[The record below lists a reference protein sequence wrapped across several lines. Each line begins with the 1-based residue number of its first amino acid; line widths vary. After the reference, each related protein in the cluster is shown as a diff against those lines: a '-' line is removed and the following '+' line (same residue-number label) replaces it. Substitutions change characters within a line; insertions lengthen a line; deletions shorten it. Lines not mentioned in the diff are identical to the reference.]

1 MIDLHAAQKAIREEN
16 LGGWLFYNVF
26 HRDEISD
33 LILQVPRGHINTRPW
48 ACVVFPDLPPF
59 KLVHAIEPGILDQVP
74 GRSSAYSAREEFT
87 RALENA
93 LPRNTPVA
101 AQFSTRFPVSSF
113 FDHGTAMLLER
124 GGARLVSSENL
135 IARCLGTIDERGI
148 ASHQKAA
155 KALYAIVR
163 IVWERISKAVTSGK
177 HLREAEVQGWM
188 QALISERGLECDEP
202 PIVAAGAGSADP
214 HYSPRADGAL
224 LERGQVIQLDIWAK
238 ERAEGSIYADISWIG
253 VLDGEA
259 KPEYKRAFDAVVEAR
274 EAAVDLISEYLGAGK
289 PLSGAD
295 VDRAAR
301 AKLSDAG
308 YARGIRHR
316 TGHSIGGRVHG
327 FGVNLDSVEF
337 PDERTLREG
346 ACFSIEP
353 GIYLEDFGM
362 RSEIDGYIHD
372 GKLTVSGGER
382 QRRLLLLD

>member
-74 GRSSAYSAREEFT
+74 GRSSAYSAREEFI

-93 LPRNTPVA
+93 LPRNAPVA

-113 FDHGTAMLLER
+113 LDHGTAMLLER

-135 IARCLGTIDERGI
+135 LARCLGTIDERGI

-155 KALYAIVR
+155 KTLYDIVR
-163 IVWERISKAVTSGK
+163 IVWVRIAKAVTSGK
-177 HLREAEVQGWM
+177 HLHEAEVQGWM

-214 HYSPRADGAL
+214 HYSPRGDGAL
-224 LERGQVIQLDIWAK
+224 LERGLVIQLDIWAK
-238 ERAEGSIYADISWIG
+238 ERVEGSIFGDISWIG

-259 KPEYKRAFDAVVEAR
+259 KPEYKRAFDAVAEAR
-274 EAAVDLISEYLGAGK
+274 EAAVDLISGSLGTGK
-289 PLSGAD
+289 LLSGAD

-301 AKLSDAG
+301 AKLVDAG